1 MNTGAHCLLH
11 KTCSRCGQTKYYL
24 QFPTKGSKRSRN
36 GARKNICRKC
46 ARKKAKLKLPETEA
60 LHVKELLP
68 AGIPGISEPLRP
80 LTFPAPP
87 PSSKKGAASLLRQDR
102 QGIIRMKGKS
112 NNGRRWIQDIDW
124 SLAVLLVEE
133 RAAIVLNPY
142 MIRRLYSNDD
152 FRRMIMQR
160 DGYSCYYCGG
170 YGDTIDH
177 IVPKSKG
184 GHTTPV
190 NCVCSCYFCNQN
202 KADQDAERFIG
213 ARTMDGREI

>member
-1 MNTGAHCLLH
+1 MKIGAHCLLH
-11 KTCSRCGQTKYYL
+11 KLCSRCGQTKYYL

-46 ARKKAKLKLPETEA
+46 ARKKAKLKLPDMEELRAKEQVYAGVSETLETA
-60 LHVKELLP
+60 
-68 AGIPGISEPLRP
+68 RP
-80 LTFPAPP
+80 LTLPAPP
-87 PSSKKGAASLLRQDR
+87 PSSQKGAARLLRQDR
-102 QGIIRMKGKS
+102 QGIIRMKGRS

-133 RAAIVLNPY
+133 RAAIVMNPY

-152 FRRMIMQR
+152 FRKMIMQR
-160 DGYSCYYCGG
+160 DGYTCHYCGG

-190 NCVCSCYFCNQN
+190 NCVCSCYLCNQS

-213 ARTMDGREI
+213 GRSLEGREE